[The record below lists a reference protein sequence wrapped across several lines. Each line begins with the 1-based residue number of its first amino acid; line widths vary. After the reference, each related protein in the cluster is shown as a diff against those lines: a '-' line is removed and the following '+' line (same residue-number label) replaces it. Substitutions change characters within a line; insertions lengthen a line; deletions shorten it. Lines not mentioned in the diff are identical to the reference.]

1 MDHARLLLKRIPW
14 HHMAAGVE
22 QHKRHVRCRVAWLE
36 RGSYIVLY
44 TVDIHGRI
52 ETDMVGVGVAS
63 LEEQASK

>member
-1 MDHARLLLKRIPW
+1 
-14 HHMAAGVE
+14 MAAGVE